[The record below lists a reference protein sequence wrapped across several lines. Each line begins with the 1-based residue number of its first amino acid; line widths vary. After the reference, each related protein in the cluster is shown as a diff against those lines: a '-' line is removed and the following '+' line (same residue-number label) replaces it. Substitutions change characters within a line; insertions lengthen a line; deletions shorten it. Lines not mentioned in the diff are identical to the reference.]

1 MSALRSGRQ
10 LVAAVRALLVAT
22 VVLGL
27 AYPLVIT
34 GVAQVIAPAR
44 ADGSLVSVDGSV
56 VGSSLIGQSFTD
68 EDGDPLL
75 EYFQTRPSASDYDG
89 AASGGSNLGPNSEE
103 LVAAVGERRADVAA
117 FNGVSESEVPADAV
131 TASGSG
137 LDPDISPEYA
147 ALQVARVAE
156 ARGVPVDD
164 VQALVDEY
172 TDGREL
178 GFVGA
183 PHVRVLKLN
192 LALDERFGARA
203 DCEHGGASS

>member
-22 VVLGL
+22 VILGL
-27 AYPLVIT
+27 AYPLLMT

-68 EDGDPLL
+68 VDGDPLP

-103 LVAAVGERRADVAA
+103 LVAAVGERRAAVAA
-117 FNGVSESEVPADAV
+117 FNGVAVDEVPADAV

-164 VQALVDEY
+164 VRALVEEH
-172 TDGREL
+172 TDGRDL
-178 GFVGA
+178 GFIGA
-183 PHVRVLKLN
+183 PHVRVLELN
-192 LALDERFGARA
+192 LALDQRFGAT
-203 DCEHGGASS
+203 G

>member
-27 AYPLVIT
+27 AYPLLMT
-34 GVAQVIAPAR
+34 GVAQLIAPAQ
-44 ADGSLVSVDGSV
+44 ADGSLVSVDGTV

-68 EDGDPLL
+68 SDGDPLP

-89 AASGGSNLGPNSEE
+89 AASGGSNLGPNSSE
-103 LVAAVGERRADVAA
+103 LIDLVGERRAEVAA
-117 FNGVSESEVPADAV
+117 FNGVTEDEVTADAV

-147 ALQVARVAE
+147 AIQVERVAE
-156 ARGVPVDD
+156 ARGVPVDELRAF
-164 VQALVDEY
+164 VEEHTA
-172 TDGREL
+172 GRDL

-183 PHVRVLKLN
+183 PHVRVLELN
-192 LALDERFGARA
+192 LALDHRFGA
-203 DCEHGGASS
+203 EG

>member
-27 AYPLVIT
+27 AYPLLMT

-44 ADGSLVSVDGSV
+44 ADGSLVSVEGSV
-56 VGSSLIGQSFTD
+56 VGSSLIGQSFTGA
-68 EDGDPLL
+68 DGDPLQ

-103 LVAAVGERRADVAA
+103 LVAAVGERRAAVAA
-117 FNGVSESEVPADAV
+117 LNGVAVDEVPADAV

-147 ALQVARVAE
+147 ALQVVRVAE
-156 ARGVPVDD
+156 ARGVSMDD

-172 TDGREL
+172 TDGRDL
-178 GFVGA
+178 GFIGA
-183 PHVRVLKLN
+183 PHVRVLELN
-192 LALDERFGARA
+192 LALHERFGA
-203 DCEHGGASS
+203 EG

>member
-27 AYPLVIT
+27 AYPLLMT
-34 GVAQVIAPAR
+34 GVAQLIAPGR
-44 ADGSLVSVDGSV
+44 ADGSLVTSPDGTV

-68 EDGDPLL
+68 SDVDPLP

-117 FNGVSESEVPADAV
+117 FNGVEASEVPADAV

-164 VQALVDEY
+164 VQALVDEH
-172 TDGREL
+172 TDGRDL
-178 GFVGA
+178 GFIGA
-183 PHVRVLKLN
+183 PHVRVLELN
-192 LALDERFGARA
+192 LALDQRFGA
-203 DCEHGGASS
+203 EG